1 MKTTQF
7 TETQIIAMLKQHEQ
21 GVKAQE
27 IARLNGISE
36 KTIYRW
42 KSKYGGMDAQEL
54 KRIKELEAENAKLK
68 RMYAELAI
76 LNEALKD
83 VIGKKAVKPCERKE
97 VAAYIIESHNIS
109 IRKACEIVKL
119 PRSTFCYKAKKKDD
133 DTLIIELNML
143 VEKHVSI
150 GFWQSYYR
158 IRKKGILVN
167 HKKLYRIYTS
177 MRLNIRRRMR
187 KRLPARVKQQLF
199 QPTQINQVWSVDFM
213 SDSLWNGRKI
223 RLLNVI
229 DDYNREIL
237 TIETDTSLPTQ
248 RVIRVLDRIGSYR
261 GLPKMIR
268 VDNGPEFISSKLD
281 IWCKENDI
289 TLIFIQPGEPTQN
302 AYIERFNGTFRRDVL
317 NAYVFKSIKEVDD
330 IVNEWMIDYNYNRPH
345 KSLKNKTPMEYMTE
359 K

>member
-1 MKTTQF
+1 
-7 TETQIIAMLKQHEQ
+7 
-21 GVKAQE
+21 
-27 IARLNGISE
+27 
-36 KTIYRW
+36 
-42 KSKYGGMDAQEL
+42 
-54 KRIKELEAENAKLK
+54 
-68 RMYAELAI
+68 
-76 LNEALKD
+76 
-83 VIGKKAVKPCERKE
+83 
-97 VAAYIIESHNIS
+97 
-109 IRKACEIVKL
+109 
-119 PRSTFCYKAKKKDD
+119 
-133 DTLIIELNML
+133 ML

-248 RVIRVLDRIGSYR
+248 RVIRVLERIGSYR

>member
-1 MKTTQF
+1 
-7 TETQIIAMLKQHEQ
+7 
-21 GVKAQE
+21 
-27 IARLNGISE
+27 
-36 KTIYRW
+36 
-42 KSKYGGMDAQEL
+42 
-54 KRIKELEAENAKLK
+54 
-68 RMYAELAI
+68 
-76 LNEALKD
+76 
-83 VIGKKAVKPCERKE
+83 
-97 VAAYIIESHNIS
+97 
-109 IRKACEIVKL
+109 
-119 PRSTFCYKAKKKDD
+119 
-133 DTLIIELNML
+133 ML